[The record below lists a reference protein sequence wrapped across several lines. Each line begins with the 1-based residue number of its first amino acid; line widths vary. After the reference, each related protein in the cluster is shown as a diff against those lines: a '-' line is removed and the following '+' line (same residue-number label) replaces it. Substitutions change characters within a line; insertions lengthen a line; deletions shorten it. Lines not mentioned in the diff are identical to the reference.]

1 MAALDRIVSMIL
13 RAAQIGF
20 AVIVAAIIGAHLHRA
35 DSSAWSMARLIYTE
49 VVAGIAIF
57 LGLIWLLPFSS
68 TFTHW
73 PVDIFVS
80 VLWWV
85 AFGLL
90 VNLVGTSCGA
100 VFDWQNVSPRG
111 DRCGKFKANIAFA
124 FLSAVVWL
132 ASAGIGLFWV
142 SRHQRRDASARSR
155 V

>member
-20 AVIVAAIIGAHLHRA
+20 AVIVAAIVGAHLHRA
-35 DSSAWSMARLIYTE
+35 DSNAWSLARFIYTE
-49 VVAGIAIF
+49 VVAGISIF

-68 TFTHW
+68 ALSHW

-80 VLWWV
+80 ALWWV

-90 VNLVGTSCGA
+90 VNASLAPDAPLPPATA
-100 VFDWQNVSPRG
+100 AHHEA
-111 DRCGKFKANIAFA
+111 ANTFPA
-124 FLSAVVWL
+124 
-132 ASAGIGLFWV
+132 
-142 SRHQRRDASARSR
+142 RRDIVRRR

>member
-20 AVIVAAIIGAHLHRA
+20 AVIVAAIVGAHLHRA
-35 DSSAWSMARLIYTE
+35 DSSAWSLARFIYTE
-49 VVAGIAIF
+49 VVAGISIF

-68 TFTHW
+68 ALSHW

-80 VLWWV
+80 ALWWV

-100 VFDWQNVSPRG
+100 VFDWQNVAPRG
-111 DRCGKFKANIAFA
+111 DECGRSKANIAFT

-132 ASAGIGLFWV
+132 ASAAIGVFWV
-142 SRHQRRDASARSR
+142 RRHERRNVAARSR